1 MNHIEKIIDKREG
14 TPMRIFWKIR
24 EEGDLE
30 ETIEIKE
37 LFNPY

>member
-1 MNHIEKIIDKREG
+1 
-14 TPMRIFWKIR
+14 MRIFWKIR

-37 LFNPY
+37 LFNPYWIKGYHYKVLSVG